1 MEDFHLSDMSINGNS
16 NSTPMVKNMGDI
28 SGSSTDGSGP
38 DSRPLH
44 IIIIGAGI
52 GGLTAAIGLRR
63 QGHRVTLL
71 ERSKFSQEL
80 GAAVHLAPN
89 SNGVLR
95 RYGIR
100 AKEFGAN
107 LNQKFNEYNADGSHV
122 KSIPHPAHL
131 FQHVSLRVLI

>member
-1 MEDFHLSDMSINGNS
+1 MSVNGNS
-16 NSTPMVKNMGDI
+16 KSTPTVRHVGDV
-28 SGSSTDGSGP
+28 SGSSTDGIGP

-44 IIIIGAGI
+44 VVIIGAGI
-52 GGLTAAIGLRR
+52 GGLTAAIGLKR
-63 QGHRVTLL
+63 QGHKVTLI

-95 RYGIR
+95 RYGIK
-100 AKEFGAN
+100 AEEFGAN

-131 FQHVSLRVLI
+131 FQHVSLRLSI

>member
-1 MEDFHLSDMSINGNS
+1 MSFNGNTDS
-16 NSTPMVKNMGDI
+16 LPKLTDMEEASGPPTDK
-28 SGSSTDGSGP
+28 SGS

-44 IIIIGAGI
+44 VIIIGAGI

-63 QGHRVTLL
+63 QGQQVTLL
-71 ERSKFSQEL
+71 ERSRFSQEL

-100 AKEFGAN
+100 AEEFGAN

-122 KSIPHPAHL
+122 KSIRHPAHL
-131 FQHVSLRVLI
+131 FQQVSLRVLI